1 MKEDTLVQRAYT
13 AVLEH
18 FVKTGRA
25 PHYIELTATLG
36 LRPEEAREAQRQA
49 ADASIACWFVNDT
62 DFVESWAPFSNVP
75 THYLVTI
82 KGDQKW
88 YGQSGLEVLAVRW
101 LFPKTEVR
109 IDTRCLDCGK
119 PILIRMRGKE
129 ILEVDPV
136 TTVGHV
142 NIPFAKALTGEVT
155 WGRSTWRTAWKRMNL
170 FRSEEHVKN
179 WSHYDTVSAESIM
192 PLSIWATAFSG
203 RLFRNRLEP
212 DYLTRVMD
220 YADEMLIS
228 LRKLGKAGSL

>member
-1 MKEDTLVQRAYT
+1 MKQDTLVQRAYT

-25 PHYIELTATLG
+25 QHYIELAATLG

-49 ADASIACWFVNDT
+49 AEASIACWFVNDT

-109 IDTRCLDCGK
+109 IDTRCLDCGE
-119 PILIRMRGKE
+119 PIVIRMRGKE
-129 ILEVDPV
+129 ILEVDQV

-155 WGRSTWRTAWKRMNL
+155 WGKSTWRTAWRRMNL

-220 YADEMLIS
+220 YADEMLVS
-228 LRKLGKAGSL
+228 LRKLGKADPL